1 MKIGQIRNLLL
12 GTTIVFVIGCGDNA
26 ANSKQAAP
34 EAAPTNSVEVIS
46 EPKIEILQNTD
57 AKAIK
62 VEDKNPKGNERND
75 SYYYD
80 YQVNSE
86 FNSSSQPANE
96 DAAMRTK
103 PRTSIEANM
112 NVRSPYE
119 NVQISLLVKKLSM
132 NFIVKCSACHD
143 DYANGVI
150 GPSLLDRDSDY
161 IFNAINDFKT
171 GKKSNV
177 LMNDLIKMMS
187 SEEIRTLADEI
198 YAFNQ
203 KIKELRK

>member
-1 MKIGQIRNLLL
+1 MKSGQIRNLLL
-12 GTTIVFVIGCGDNA
+12 GTTIVFVIGCGDDA
-26 ANSKQAAP
+26 TKGKQ
-34 EAAPTNSVEVIS
+34 ESVEVTLANATES
-46 EPKIEILQNTD
+46 SNEPKIEIVQNTD
-57 AKAIK
+57 AKALK
-62 VEDKNPKGNERND
+62 VEEKNLNGNERND

-177 LMNDLIKMMS
+177 LMTDLIKMMS